1 MNYRQLG
8 NTGIQVSEIGM
19 GCWGIGSDAYGA
31 SSDMDSVATLIEA
44 YQQGITFFDTADIY
58 GNGHSEE
65 LISKAFCG
73 YGIAA

>member
-31 SSDMDSVATLIEA
+31 SNDIESISTLIEA
-44 YQQGITFFDTADIY
+44 YHQGVTFFDTADIY
-58 GNGHSEE
+58 GDGHSEE
-65 LISKAFCG
+65 LLGQALFGSL
-73 YGIAA
+73 Y